1 MVSKYIGLWALF
13 GLLALS
19 GGIATAQDNDRA
31 LLDILVRKGII
42 SEKEAKDVEAEAAEK
57 AAMPQQPDQ
66 GILDKLRLGS
76 WVQELAIYGDLRLR
90 DYYTTMQAQQ
100 PPPPGDKTFDKNIQ
114 SNRFRF
120 RLRLN
125 LDAVLADNF
134 FVGVQLSTS
143 DNRDAASQNAT
154 FTSGYDNYNIYLSR
168 AFLGWRPTDGLT
180 FVAGRQDL
188 PYYSSELFWGP
199 DIGVNG
205 LVERVDFHRLF
216 GWTSPSHEPAPAAGF
231 SKEGKAAPPPAPAP
245 PYYPFELSLIAGQY
259 IFFDNNEDL
268 SFAQGKNDAFQFETQ
283 LLARL
288 HLFDN
293 KLTITEAPSIFVANS
308 ASLGPTRLLPNGQ
321 PDPTSGT
328 APAAGTGTFGSLNNA
343 VPFPV
348 TQRDELFLQLPGD
361 ISFRLANVPISLYW
375 DFIYNFDGN
384 DRFNIVYGPL
394 YSSVNFTRTGTAVYL
409 PANRVN
415 PSFRDNF
422 GWIAGIRI
430 GQNVRAGDLSL
441 LANYRQIGIDAV
453 DPNLNTDNF
462 AQSFLNTQGLT
473 VTLAYNL
480 TDFLVFSFTGWFAWH
495 LSPNLYGGYA
505 TGPTFPIANL
515 RDDSVLAF
523 DLTMKF

>member
-1 MVSKYIGLWALF
+1 MISKRIWFWALF

-31 LLDILVRKGII
+31 LLDVLVKKGIL
-42 SEKEAKDVEAEAAEK
+42 SEKEAKDVEAEVARK
-57 AAMPQQPDQ
+57 AAIPEQQDQ

-76 WVQELAIYGDLRLR
+76 WVQELALYGDLRLR

-125 LDAVLADNF
+125 LDALLADNF

-154 FTSGYDNYNIYLSR
+154 FTGGYDNYNIYLSR

-180 FVAGRQDL
+180 FVAGRQEN
-188 PYYSSELFWGP
+188 PYYNSELFWGP
-199 DIGVNG
+199 DIAVNG
-205 LVERVDFHRLF
+205 LVERIDFDKVFH
-216 GWTSPSHEPAPAAGF
+216 WTSAGGEPVGSSGKDGKSAPSPPAA
-231 SKEGKAAPPPAPAP
+231 AR
-245 PYYPFELSLIAGQY
+245 PFPLELSLIAGQY
-259 IFFDNNEDL
+259 IFFDNNEDA

-288 HLFDN
+288 HLFDG

-308 ASLGPTRLLPNGQ
+308 ASLGPTRLGANGQ

-328 APAAGTGTFGSLNNA
+328 APLAGTGALGSLNNA
-343 VPFPV
+343 APFPV
-348 TQRDELFLQLPGD
+348 SQRDELFLQLPGD
-361 ISFRLANVPISLYW
+361 ISFRLANVPVSLYW

-422 GWIAGIRI
+422 GWLVGIKI
-430 GQNVRAGDLSL
+430 GQNVRAGDIGL
-441 LANYRQIGIDAV
+441 LANYRQIGIDAI

-462 AQSFLNTQGLT
+462 AQSFLNTQGFTL
-473 VTLAYNL
+473 TLAYNL

-505 TGPTFPIANL
+505 TGPNFPIANL

-523 DLTMKF
+523 DLTMRF

>member
-1 MVSKYIGLWALF
+1 MISKHIGLWALF

-19 GGIATAQDNDRA
+19 GGIATAQNNDQA
-31 LLDILVRKGII
+31 LLDVLVKKGVL
-42 SEKEAKDVEAEAAEK
+42 SEKEAKDVEAEVAQQ
-57 AAMPQQPDQ
+57 AMAPQQPDQ

-76 WVQELAIYGDLRLR
+76 WVEQLALYGDLRLR
-90 DYYTTMQAQQ
+90 DYYTTMQPQQ
-100 PPPPGDKTFDKNIQ
+100 PGAPNNTAYDRNIQ

-125 LDAVLADNF
+125 LDAQLAGNF

-180 FVAGRQDL
+180 LVAGRQEN

-199 DIGVNG
+199 DIAVNG
-205 LVERVDFHRLF
+205 VVERFDFHRLF
-216 GWTSPSHEPAPAAGF
+216 GWTSSGGGSAAAGY
-231 SKEGKAAPPPAPAP
+231 SKEGKAAPPPAPAT

-259 IFFDNNEDL
+259 IFFDNNEDA

-288 HLFDN
+288 HLFDD
-293 KLTITEAPSIFVANS
+293 KVRLTFAPSIFVANS
-308 ASLGPTRLLPNGQ
+308 ASLGPTRLLANGQ

-328 APAAGTGTFGSLNNA
+328 APSAGTGTLGSLNNA
-343 VPFPV
+343 DPFPV

-361 ISFRLANVPISLYW
+361 ISFRLGKVPVALYW
-375 DFIYNFDGN
+375 DFIYNFQGN
-384 DRFNIVYGPL
+384 DRFNDVYGPL
-394 YSSVNFTRTGTAVYL
+394 YSYVNFTRTGTAFYL
-409 PANRVN
+409 PANRVS
-415 PSFRDNF
+415 PSLRDN
-422 GWIAGIRI
+422 IAWLAGVRI
-430 GQNVRAGDLSL
+430 GQNVKAGDIGL
-441 LANYRQIGIDAV
+441 LANYRQVGIDAI

-462 AQSFLNTQGLT
+462 GQSFLNTQGVT

-505 TGPTFPIANL
+505 TGPNFPIANL

>member
-1 MVSKYIGLWALF
+1 MISRHIWFWTLF

-31 LLDILVRKGII
+31 LLDVLVKKGIL
-42 SEKEAKDVEAEAAEK
+42 SEKEAKDVEAEVARK
-57 AAMPQQPDQ
+57 AMAPEQQDQ

-76 WVQELAIYGDLRLR
+76 WVQQLALYGDLRLR
-90 DYYTTMQAQQ
+90 DYYTTMQPQQ
-100 PPPPGDKTFDKNIQ
+100 PGAPNNRAFDRNIQ

-134 FVGVQLSTS
+134 FVGVQLSTA

-154 FTSGYDNYNIYLSR
+154 FTSGYDQYNIYLSR
-168 AFLGWRPTDGLT
+168 AFLGWRPLDGLT
-180 FVAGRQDL
+180 FIAGRQEN

-199 DIGVNG
+199 DIAVNG
-205 LVERVDFHRLF
+205 LVERFDFHRLF
-216 GWTSPSHEPAPAAGF
+216 GWTSSTREPASY
-231 SKEGKAAPPPAPAP
+231 SKDGKAAPPPPPAPAF
-245 PYYPFELSLIAGQY
+245 YPLELSLIAGQY

-288 HLFDN
+288 HLFDDKV
-293 KLTITEAPSIFVANS
+293 KLTFVPSIFVANS
-308 ASLGPTRLLPNGQ
+308 ASLGPNRLGADGK

-328 APAAGTGTFGSLNNA
+328 APAAGTGVLGSLNNA
-343 VPFPV
+343 APFPV
-348 TQRDELFLQLPGD
+348 SQRDELFLQLPGD
-361 ISFRLANVPISLYW
+361 ISFRLGKVPVALYW
-375 DFIYNFDGN
+375 DFIYNFEGN

-415 PSFRDNF
+415 PSLRDN
-422 GWIAGIRI
+422 IAWLVGVRI
-430 GQNVRAGDLSL
+430 GQNARAGDFGL
-441 LANYRQIGIDAV
+441 LANYRQVGIDAI

-462 AQSFLNTQGLT
+462 AQSFLNTQGFT

-505 TGPTFPIANL
+505 TGPNFPIANL